1 MNIFTNQEPIKQIAK
16 TCIEH
21 ATSIIQNI
29 SPIDI
34 LQGLHLVVS
43 EVTEENSACI

>member
-16 TCIEH
+16 NCVGH
-21 ATSIIQNI
+21 ATSIIRNI

-34 LQGLHLVVS
+34 LQGLYLVVS
-43 EVTEENSACI
+43 EVTEEDSACI